1 MKRRLRLCSQGELFY
16 VVVQICDNF
25 WGLMTRSF
33 GEYSLPLAVV
43 LFRMYLH
50 DCVSCMMFKRY
61 FVPIQPLG
69 F

>member
-1 MKRRLRLCSQGELFY
+1 
-16 VVVQICDNF
+16 
-25 WGLMTRSF
+25 MTRSF

-43 LFRMYLH
+43 LFPMYLH

-69 F
+69 FNSDDAIHWINGTEIELVAIHQV

>member
-1 MKRRLRLCSQGELFY
+1 
-16 VVVQICDNF
+16 
-25 WGLMTRSF
+25 MTRSF

-43 LFRMYLH
+43 LFLMYLH